1 LVESIFHN
9 AKKVHKE
16 KECKTMQN
24 ILFIGGAGFI
34 GSSIIHQLLEG
45 DKSYSITVLEPQ
57 FANVSRLQNCGVD
70 IVRGQLADME
80 LLEKLIT
87 TKKISKVVHL
97 VSTMVPGCNYD
108 DYINEFKNIIFPTI
122 RLMEICSS
130 HHVQFVFFSS
140 GGTVYGERSVIE
152 PFCESDFLEPISY
165 YGLSKQVIE
174 NHILFEHRVSGL
186 EYLIIR
192 PSNPYGHGQNI
203 YGKQGLIAVALGKI
217 LRGEPVTIWGDGC
230 SVRDYI
236 YIDDLAKVFEQI
248 LLSDAIN
255 EIINL
260 GSGVGYSIK
269 DIIKYLSEISEEEVK
284 VEYTPSRHNDVKN
297 MILNNKRMLQLAK
310 IEFTPIQEGIRKFYY
325 YEKQNI

>member
-1 LVESIFHN
+1 
-9 AKKVHKE
+9 
-16 KECKTMQN
+16 
-24 ILFIGGAGFI
+24 
-34 GSSIIHQLLEG
+34 
-45 DKSYSITVLEPQ
+45 
-57 FANVSRLQNCGVD
+57 
-70 IVRGQLADME
+70 
-80 LLEKLIT
+80 
-87 TKKISKVVHL
+87 
-97 VSTMVPGCNYD
+97 MVPGCNYD
-108 DYINEFKNIIFPTI
+108 DYINEFKNIVFPTI

-130 HHVQFVFFSS
+130 HHVQFIFFSS

-255 EIINL
+255 EIINI
-260 GSGVGYSIK
+260 GSGVGYSVK
-269 DIIKYLSEISEEEVK
+269 DILKYLSDISEEEVK

-297 MILNNKRMLQLAK
+297 MILNNERMLQLAQ
-310 IEFTPIQEGIRKFYY
+310 IEFTPIQEGIKNFYY
-325 YEKQNI
+325 YEKKNI

>member
-1 LVESIFHN
+1 
-9 AKKVHKE
+9 
-16 KECKTMQN
+16 MQN

>member
-1 LVESIFHN
+1 
-9 AKKVHKE
+9 
-16 KECKTMQN
+16 MQN

-34 GSSIIHQLLEG
+34 GSSIIHQILDDEN
-45 DKSYSITVLEPQ
+45 SYSITVLEPQ
-57 FANVSRLQNCGVD
+57 FANVSKLQNCNVD
-70 IVRGQLADME
+70 IVRGQLADIE

-97 VSTMVPGCNYD
+97 VSTMIPGCNYD

-122 RLMEICSS
+122 RLMELCSNY
-130 HHVQFVFFSS
+130 HVQFVFFSS
-140 GGTVYGERSVIE
+140 GGTVYGERSVME

-192 PSNPYGHGQNI
+192 PSNPYGPGQNI

-217 LRGEPVTIWGDGC
+217 LKGDPVTIWGDGC

-236 YIDDLAKVFEQI
+236 YIDDLAKIFKQI
-248 LLSDAIN
+248 LFSGAIN
-255 EIINL
+255 EVINL
-260 GSGVGYSIK
+260 GSGIGYSVK
-269 DIIKYLSEISEEEVK
+269 DILKYLSEISKEEVEVK
-284 VEYTPSRHNDVKN
+284 YTPSRHNDVKN
-297 MILNNKRMLQLAK
+297 MVLNIERMLQLVE
-310 IEFTPIQEGIRKFYY
+310 IEFTPIQEGIKKFYY
-325 YEKQNI
+325 HEKKNI

>member
-1 LVESIFHN
+1 MVESIFHN

-255 EIINL
+255 EVINL